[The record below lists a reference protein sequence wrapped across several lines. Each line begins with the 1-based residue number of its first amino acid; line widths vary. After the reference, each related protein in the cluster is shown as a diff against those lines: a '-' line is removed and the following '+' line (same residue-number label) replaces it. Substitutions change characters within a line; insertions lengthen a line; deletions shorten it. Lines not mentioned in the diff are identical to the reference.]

1 MPPKIDRLTISLVM
15 ITVLLLLAIFV
26 GPLLWIYVNSVF
38 FGKQE
43 ILNVAK
49 SITTNKNDPTS
60 LLEAIADWEKENM
73 VYNTRSVYF
82 YPILPLLMWRISH
95 PNPA

>member
-26 GPLLWIYVNSVF
+26 SPLLWIYVNSVF

-60 LLEAIADWEKENM
+60 ILESIADWEKENM

-82 YPILPLLMWRISH
+82 YPTFLY
-95 PNPA
+95 